1 MASKQIVELVDA
13 HTFCLQNGLRRF
25 FSQAI
30 DQLMSALDINIL
42 TTLLILFVSLLVVVF
57 LVIMI
62 FVMKKVKVSF
72 WHSFYILRL
81 IPKDDIDREFIK
93 RINDYVS

>member
-1 MASKQIVELVDA
+1 MELVDA

-25 FSQAI
+25 YSQTI
-30 DQLMSALDINIL
+30 DQIMSALDFNVL
-42 TTLLILFVSLLVVVF
+42 TALFILFMSLLVVVF
-57 LVIMI
+57 LVIQI
-62 FVMKKVKVSF
+62 FVIKKVIVSF

-93 RINDYVS
+93 RINDYLS

>member
-1 MASKQIVELVDA
+1 MELVDA

-25 FSQAI
+25 YSQVI
-30 DQLMSALDINIL
+30 DQIMASLDFNTLTALF
-42 TTLLILFVSLLVVVF
+42 ILFMSVLVVTF
-57 LVIMI
+57 FIIQI

-81 IPKDDIDREFIK
+81 IPKDDVDRAFIK
-93 RINDYVS
+93 RINDYLSQA

>member
-1 MASKQIVELVDA
+1 MELVDA

-25 FSQAI
+25 YSQAI
-30 DQLMSALDINIL
+30 DQIMSSFDFNVLTALF
-42 TTLLILFVSLLVVVF
+42 ILFVSLLVVVF
-57 LVIMI
+57 LVIQI
-62 FVMKKVKVSF
+62 FVIKKVIVSF

-93 RINDYVS
+93 RINDYLS

>member
-1 MASKQIVELVDA
+1 
-13 HTFCLQNGLRRF
+13 
-25 FSQAI
+25 
-30 DQLMSALDINIL
+30 MSALDINIL

-57 LVIMI
+57 LMIMI

>member
-1 MASKQIVELVDA
+1 MIELVDA

-25 FSQAI
+25 YLQAI
-30 DQLMSALDINIL
+30 EQIMSALDFNVL
-42 TTLLILFVSLLVVVF
+42 TSIFILFVSLLVVVYI
-57 LVIMI
+57 VIQF

-93 RINDYVS
+93 RINDYLS